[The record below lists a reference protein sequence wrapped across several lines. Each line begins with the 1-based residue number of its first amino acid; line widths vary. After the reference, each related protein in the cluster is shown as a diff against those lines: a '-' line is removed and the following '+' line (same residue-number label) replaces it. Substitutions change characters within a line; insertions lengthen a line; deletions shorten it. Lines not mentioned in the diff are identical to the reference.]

1 MAAEVVGSMVRKP
14 VMSHDWVIPDFLKW
28 ASTKPLDHCCPGP
41 DFVVRGKTFY
51 IVLMPNSNGGATV
64 RVWLGKRSEDPI
76 LLDHFSLSLIGDDG
90 SRKEIGS
97 KNNYSIFNDK
107 LQNEYTEDA
116 TFQKNSCKGKMCIRA
131 TINIRSQN
139 KLMITPIQDNSL
151 VDDLSFQLE
160 EQTLS
165 FTDTVLVCSDKKFPV
180 HRFMLATRSPVFK
193 AMFTHDEGSEGQNQ
207 QANNQVEIQRITC

>member
-14 VMSHDWVIPDFLKW
+14 LMSHDWVIPDFLKW
-28 ASTKPLDHCCPGP
+28 ASTKPLDYCCSGP
-41 DFVVRGKTFY
+41 DFVVRDKTFF
-51 IVLMPNSNGGATV
+51 IVLMPNSNRGATV

-139 KLMITPIQDNSL
+139 KLMIAPIQDNSL
-151 VDDLSFQLE
+151 VDDLSLQLE

-165 FTDTVLVCSDKKFPV
+165 FTDAVLVCSDKKFMV

-193 AMFTHDEGSEGQNQ
+193 AMFTHDEDSEGQNQ
-207 QANNQVEIQRITC
+207 QANTQEENQRITC